1 LTRPILRLQCA
12 NISPADIN
20 YDETISTLRYANR
33 AKNIKNRARINEDPK
48 DALLRQFQVE
58 IEQLRKQL
66 EENGAELSES
76 EEESEDSEEPRETKR
91 DRKVRRRRSQIL
103 SMEELEDRDTDSTEK
118 VDKAERNDK
127 SPVDKD
133 VIELKRTQ

>member
-1 LTRPILRLQCA
+1 M
-12 NISPADIN
+12 N

-76 EEESEDSEEPRETKR
+76 EDESEDSEETRETKR
-91 DRKVRRRRSQIL
+91 DKKARRRMSQMM
-103 SMEELEDRDTDSTEK
+103 SVEELKDRDMDSTEK
-118 VDKAERNDK
+118 IDKAERDDK

-133 VIELKRTQ
+133 VIELKKTQ

>member
-1 LTRPILRLQCA
+1 MINIILRIQCA
-12 NISPADIN
+12 NISPADVN

-33 AKNIKNRARINEDPK
+33 AKNITNRARINEDPK

-66 EENGAELSES
+66 DDNTAEISGSDGESDDSGDNGASYRPKPE
-76 EEESEDSEEPRETKR
+76 R
-91 DRKVRRRRSQIL
+91 
-103 SMEELEDRDTDSTEK
+103 LEDILGVEDLLDSSNQEK
-118 VDKAERNDK
+118 LDSNIPNLQDN
-127 SPVDKD
+127 D

>member
-1 LTRPILRLQCA
+1 M
-12 NISPADIN
+12 N

-76 EEESEDSEEPRETKR
+76 EEESEDSDESKGTKR
-91 DRKVRRRRSQIL
+91 DKKIRRRRSQIL
-103 SMEELEDRDTDSTEK
+103 SMEELEDRDADSTEK
-118 VDKAERNDK
+118 VDKAERDDK

-133 VIELKRTQ
+133 VIELKRTQSVFVKNINLEKK

>member
-1 LTRPILRLQCA
+1 MIPLILLLQCA
-12 NISPADIN
+12 NISPADLN

-66 EENGAELSES
+66 DENGAELSES
-76 EEESEDSEEPRETKR
+76 EDESEDSEDSKETKR
-91 DRKVRRRRSQIL
+91 DKKIRRRRSQIL
-103 SMEELEDRDTDSTEK
+103 AVEELDTDSTEK
-118 VDKAERNDK
+118 VDKAERDDK

-133 VIELKRTQ
+133 VIELKKTQ

>member
-1 LTRPILRLQCA
+1 M
-12 NISPADIN
+12 N

-33 AKNIKNRARINEDPK
+33 AKNIKNHARINEDPK

-66 EENGAELSES
+66 EENTVEFSES
-76 EEESEDSEEPRETKR
+76 EEESEDSDETREAKR
-91 DRKVRRRRSQIL
+91 DKKARRRRSQML
-103 SMEELEDRDTDSTEK
+103 TMEELEDRDIDSTEK
-118 VDKAERNDK
+118 MDKAERNDK

>member
-1 LTRPILRLQCA
+1 M
-12 NISPADIN
+12 N

-76 EEESEDSEEPRETKR
+76 EDESEDSEETRETKR
-91 DRKVRRRRSQIL
+91 DKKARRRMSQMM
-103 SMEELEDRDTDSTEK
+103 SVEELQDRDMDSTEK
-118 VDKAERNDK
+118 IDKAERDDK

-133 VIELKRTQ
+133 VIELKKTQ

>member
-1 LTRPILRLQCA
+1 M
-12 NISPADIN
+12 N

-76 EEESEDSEEPRETKR
+76 EDESEDSEETRETKR
-91 DRKVRRRRSQIL
+91 DKKARRRMSQMM
-103 SMEELEDRDTDSTEK
+103 SVEELEDRDMDSTEK
-118 VDKAERNDK
+118 IDKAERDDK

-133 VIELKRTQ
+133 VIELKKTQ